1 MMQSTTKIHAGEPL
15 KKLHGGDPFPSLTF
29 KTVGG
34 GEYQLP
40 RNDANGFTIALFYR
54 GFW

>member
-1 MMQSTTKIHAGEPL
+1 MD
-15 KKLHGGDPFPSLTF
+15 KLHSGDTFPSLTF

-34 GEYQLP
+34 GEFELP
-40 RNDANGFTIALFYR
+40 CKEATGRTIALFYR